1 MIEPIKRDKEIDKEW
16 KTESN
21 TQIES
26 KRAGRCLEK
35 KIEIKQIRQL
45 NGISL

>member
-1 MIEPIKRDKEIDKEW
+1 MIEPIKRDKGIDKER

-26 KRAGRCLEK
+26 ERAGR
-35 KIEIKQIRQL
+35 
-45 NGISL
+45 